1 MKVTKEVILDLL
13 PLYLADEVSEDTKVL
28 VEEYLKTDPELE
40 KIAKE
45 FASEKFN
52 DIDIP
57 LKKEDKLEAYMKVKQ
72 LQIVKTIVFGVL
84 ISGVVLAIMAAVMM
98 FVR

>member
-13 PLYLADEVSEDTKVL
+13 PLYVEGEVSEDTKAL
-28 VEEYLKTDPELE
+28 VREYLKTDPELE
-40 KIAKE
+40 EITKE
-45 FASEKFN
+45 LASEKF
-52 DIDIP
+52 DEVDIP

-84 ISGVVLAIMAAVMM
+84 ISGVFLAIMAAVMM
-98 FVR
+98 FAR